1 MKNKKNF
8 KWYFLITVL
17 ILYLILYT
25 INYQA
30 FNTSILFFVELLKK
44 IIPSL
49 ALVFVLLFLID
60 YFIDANSITKHLKDN
75 SIKKWIY
82 TLIAATFA
90 SGPPFLWYPL
100 LKDLNKKGVSY
111 GILAC
116 FLYSRSIKIP
126 YLPLLIFYFGI
137 KYTLILSITM
147 MIVSVIQGLI
157 IDKIIKQDKKCQDH
171 V

>member
-1 MKNKKNF
+1 MKKKNNF
-8 KWYFLITVL
+8 KWYFLITIL
-17 ILYLILYT
+17 ILYLILFF

-30 FNTSILFFVELLKK
+30 FNTSVLFFVELLKK

-60 YFIDANSITKHLKDN
+60 YFIEQNSITKHLKNN
-75 SIKKWIY
+75 SVKKWFY

-111 GILAC
+111 GIISC

-147 MIVSVIQGLI
+147 LIVSVIQGLI
-157 IDKIIKQDKKCQDH
+157 IDKLIKENQ
-171 V
+171 